1 VAGTNLVTGKSGQ
14 TGEWRGTATMDH
26 GRRAHPIPVR
36 YPERED
42 DMDPTARKEIEVAVQ
57 AIDEALTGL
66 IGFAMTLR
74 PTLRNEILQICG
86 RHLER
91 ARQAK
96 ERLDQLLQPQPPP
109 HMD

>member
-1 VAGTNLVTGKSGQ
+1 
-14 TGEWRGTATMDH
+14 MDS
-26 GRRAHPIPVR
+26 
-36 YPERED
+36 
-42 DMDPTARKEIEVAVQ
+42 TARREIEVAVQ

-86 RHLER
+86 PHLER

-96 ERLDQLLQPQPPP
+96 GRLDLLLQEQPPP
-109 HMD
+109 SGD

>member
-1 VAGTNLVTGKSGQ
+1 MAGTNLVTGKPRRSA
-14 TGEWRGTATMDH
+14 EMRGMATDEREH
-26 GRRAHPIPVR
+26 LTPPIPDQ

-96 ERLDQLLQPQPPP
+96 ERLDQLLQSQPPP

>member
-1 VAGTNLVTGKSGQ
+1 MSRENPGG
-14 TGEWRGTATMDH
+14 
-26 GRRAHPIPVR
+26 RAHCAATRPWIMDVGGPIPDGH
-36 YPERED
+36 PELED

-86 RHLER
+86 PHLER

-96 ERLDQLLQPQPPP
+96 ERLDLLLQAQPPE
-109 HMD
+109 D